1 MLQCVQHGCR
11 DSYDV
16 QVNSSHLLS
25 LFIAALKEE
34 DVTET
39 MYKYVKDFF
48 PMKQTQQR
56 GEGDNNHCFALLTLT
71 VCSEH
76 VQGQLCLQARKR
88 CDGGRTRDGEF
99 GEVRGC
105 VMRCACEASCGDIR
119 MDAIECIIV

>member
-1 MLQCVQHGCR
+1 MLQSVQHGCC

-39 MYKYVKDFF
+39 IYKYVNDFV

-56 GEGDNNHCFALLTLT
+56 SEGNYNH
-71 VCSEH
+71 
-76 VQGQLCLQARKR
+76 
-88 CDGGRTRDGEF
+88 
-99 GEVRGC
+99 
-105 VMRCACEASCGDIR
+105 
-119 MDAIECIIV
+119 